1 MNPANG
7 RLIQDFYTAF
17 QQLDAEAMAN
27 CYASDVRFSDPVFPD
42 LRGEDAVDMW
52 RMLTQRATDFSLSFD
67 NIQADEQRGSAQWV
81 ATYVFSP
88 TGNTVVN
95 RINAHFKFADGKIV
109 EHRDQFDLWRW
120 AAQALGLKGRLLGWT
135 PLVHKAIRGQAAKG
149 LAQFQAART

>member
-52 RMLTQRATDFSLSFD
+52 RMLTQRAMDFSLSFD